1 MKLNRLF
8 PTLIISLDGALVG
21 VNGDSLLPFFN
32 HLVQQPGKVEG
43 LFPDELGLLL
53 VPEDLFLGHY
63 VQFHEEVAD

>member
-1 MKLNRLF
+1 
-8 PTLIISLDGALVG
+8 
-21 VNGDSLLPFFN
+21 
-32 HLVQQPGKVEG
+32 VEG